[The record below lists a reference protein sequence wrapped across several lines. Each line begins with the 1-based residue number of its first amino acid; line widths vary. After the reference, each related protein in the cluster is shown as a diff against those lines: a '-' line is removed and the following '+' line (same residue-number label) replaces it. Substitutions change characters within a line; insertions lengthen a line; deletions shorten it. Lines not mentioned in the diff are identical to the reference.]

1 MSASARLTELKK
13 RYNENP
19 RRFFAPLANE
29 FRKSGDLHMAI
40 GICERHLAEQPS
52 NMNGHVVYGQA
63 LFEVGRV
70 DEAHATF
77 STAIALDPENLIA
90 LRHLGDIARLA
101 GDLAGAREWF
111 RRILDADPRNEEI
124 LGFVA
129 EMDAAGDSAS
139 ADHPTQDLQFLSVDD
154 EPEGAPSVLEASL
167 EDTRATT
174 GEFAVTALELP
185 DFGEVP
191 SSIES
196 SIESSI
202 ASSPDDAVAG
212 DADTQDAAEFSMP
225 VDRYSVD
232 DTPVIGFERTSLEVA
247 QPIAFDDAPFFAAP
261 EQVEPAPL
269 IESSAAESPLFESPL
284 TEGPPLAPEAVPGA
298 VPEVAA
304 ESLAERKSAS
314 FEEFLDDQFEDPF
327 DDPSEDQGSPFVTA
341 TMAELYLQ
349 QGHTE
354 RALEVYQQLA
364 LQRPDDEALKIR
376 IRALMPTPVIP
387 TRTQEFAVPT
397 RTQEFAVPTRTSVSA
412 TVPIAIPTAIPTA
425 IPNAGPT
432 AREHFAAFA
441 TFAAVAA
448 VAPSAAFSTG
458 PALAAVAV
466 PGGGAERTI
475 DAFFGHVA
483 PAPADEEAARVFE
496 TYIQPLG
503 ES

>member
-40 GICERHLAEQPS
+40 GICERHLSEQPS

-101 GDLAGAREWF
+101 GDPAGAREWF

-129 EMDAAGDSAS
+129 EMDAAGDSES
-139 ADHPTQDLQFLSVDD
+139 ADRPTQDLQFLSVDD

-191 SSIES
+191 SSLES
-196 SIESSI
+196 SIESTL
-202 ASSPDDAVAG
+202 ASSPNDVVADDAGA
-212 DADTQDAAEFSMP
+212 QDVAEFSMP

-247 QPIAFDDAPFFAAP
+247 QPIAFDDSPFFAAP

-269 IESSAAESPLFESPL
+269 FESSAFES
-284 TEGPPLAPEAVPGA
+284 PPLAPEAVPDA
-298 VPEVAA
+298 VPEVAPEVVA

-397 RTQEFAVPTRTSVSA
+397 RPSVSA
-412 TVPIAIPTAIPTA
+412 SIPTAIPTA
-425 IPNAGPT
+425 TPTAVPNAGPTAGPT

-441 TFAAVAA
+441 TVAA
-448 VAPSAAFSTG
+448 VAPSAAFSSG
-458 PALAAVAV
+458 PELAAVAV

>member
-101 GDLAGAREWF
+101 GDPAGAREWF

-129 EMDAAGDSAS
+129 EMDAAGDSES
-139 ADHPTQDLQFLSVDD
+139 ADRPTQDLQFLSVDD

-191 SSIES
+191 SSLES
-196 SIESSI
+196 SIESTL
-202 ASSPDDAVAG
+202 ASSPDDVVAG
-212 DADTQDAAEFSMP
+212 DAGAQDVAEFSMP

-247 QPIAFDDAPFFAAP
+247 QPIAFDDSPFFTAP

-269 IESSAAESPLFESPL
+269 FESSAFES
-284 TEGPPLAPEAVPGA
+284 PPLAPEAVPVAAPDAAPA
-298 VPEVAA
+298 VVA
-304 ESLAERKSAS
+304 ESLVERKSAS

-397 RTQEFAVPTRTSVSA
+397 RTQEFAVPTRTQEFAVPTRPSVSA
-412 TVPIAIPTAIPTA
+412 SIPTAV
-425 IPNAGPT
+425 PNAGPT
-432 AREHFAAFA
+432 ARAHFAAFA
-441 TFAAVAA
+441 SFAA

-458 PALAAVAV
+458 PELAAVAV

-483 PAPADEEAARVFE
+483 PAQADEEAARVFE

>member
-40 GICERHLAEQPS
+40 GICERHLSEQPS

-101 GDLAGAREWF
+101 GDPAGAREWF

-129 EMDAAGDSAS
+129 EMDAAGDSES
-139 ADHPTQDLQFLSVDD
+139 ADRPTQDLQFLSVDD

-191 SSIES
+191 SSLES
-196 SIESSI
+196 SIESTL
-202 ASSPDDAVAG
+202 ASSPNDVVADDAGA
-212 DADTQDAAEFSMP
+212 QDVAEFSMP

-247 QPIAFDDAPFFAAP
+247 QPIAFDDSPFFAAP

-269 IESSAAESPLFESPL
+269 FESSAFES
-284 TEGPPLAPEAVPGA
+284 PPLAPEAVPDA
-298 VPEVAA
+298 VPEVAPEVVA

-397 RTQEFAVPTRTSVSA
+397 RTQEFAVPTRPSVSA
-412 TVPIAIPTAIPTA
+412 SIPTAVPTA
-425 IPNAGPT
+425 TSNAGPT

-441 TFAAVAA
+441 TFATFAA
-448 VAPSAAFSTG
+448 AATSAAFSTG
-458 PALAAVAV
+458 PELAAVVV

>member
-77 STAIALDPENLIA
+77 STAITLDPENLIA

-101 GDLAGAREWF
+101 GDPAGAREWF

-129 EMDAAGDSAS
+129 EMDAAGDSES
-139 ADHPTQDLQFLSVDD
+139 ADRPTQDLQFLSVDD

-191 SSIES
+191 SSLES
-196 SIESSI
+196 SIESTL
-202 ASSPDDAVAG
+202 ASSPDDVVAG
-212 DADTQDAAEFSMP
+212 DAGAQDVAEFSMP

-247 QPIAFDDAPFFAAP
+247 QPIAFDDSPFFTAP

-269 IESSAAESPLFESPL
+269 FESSAFES
-284 TEGPPLAPEAVPGA
+284 PPLAPEAVPVA
-298 VPEVAA
+298 VPEVVA
-304 ESLAERKSAS
+304 ESFAERKSAS

-349 QGHTE
+349 QGHTK

-425 IPNAGPT
+425 VPNAGPT

-483 PAPADEEAARVFE
+483 PAQADEEAARVFE

>member
-40 GICERHLAEQPS
+40 GICERHLSEQPS

-101 GDLAGAREWF
+101 GDPAGAREWF

-129 EMDAAGDSAS
+129 EMDAAGDSES
-139 ADHPTQDLQFLSVDD
+139 ADRPTQDLQFLSVDD

-191 SSIES
+191 SSLES
-196 SIESSI
+196 SIGSTL
-202 ASSPDDAVAG
+202 ASSPNDVVAG
-212 DADTQDAAEFSMP
+212 DAGAQDAAEFSMP

-247 QPIAFDDAPFFAAP
+247 QPIAFDDSPFFAAP

-269 IESSAAESPLFESPL
+269 FESSAFES
-284 TEGPPLAPEAVPGA
+284 PPLAPEAVPDA
-298 VPEVAA
+298 VPEVAPEVVA

-397 RTQEFAVPTRTSVSA
+397 RTQEFAVPTRPSVSA
-412 TVPIAIPTAIPTA
+412 SIPTAIPTA
-425 IPNAGPT
+425 TPTAVPNAGPTAGPT

-441 TFAAVAA
+441 TFATFAA
-448 VAPSAAFSTG
+448 AATSAAFSTG
-458 PALAAVAV
+458 PELAAVVV